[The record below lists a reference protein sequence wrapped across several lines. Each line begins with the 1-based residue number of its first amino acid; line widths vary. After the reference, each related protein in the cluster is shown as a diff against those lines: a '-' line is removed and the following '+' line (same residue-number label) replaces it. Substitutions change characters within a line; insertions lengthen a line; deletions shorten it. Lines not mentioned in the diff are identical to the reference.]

1 MATTPPETAVVHAYP
16 AALGFLNRHGPEAL
30 AVLDDLVAHAEALE
44 GQLVVAA
51 SVRQVASRLV
61 FCSKDTVHRRLR
73 QLLAAGVIT
82 RVSAHSDSARFA
94 APLYVLH
101 LDHTGVT
108 PAALSSRSA

>member
-1 MATTPPETAVVHAYP
+1 VATTPPETAVVHAYP
-16 AALGFLNRHGPEAL
+16 AALGFVNRHGPEAL
-30 AVLDDLVAHAEALE
+30 AVLDDLVAHARVLD
-44 GQLVVAA
+44 GRLVVAA

-82 RVSAHSDSARFA
+82 KVSTSCERFA
-94 APLYVLH
+94 PPLYVLH
-101 LDHTGVT
+101 LDDTGVS